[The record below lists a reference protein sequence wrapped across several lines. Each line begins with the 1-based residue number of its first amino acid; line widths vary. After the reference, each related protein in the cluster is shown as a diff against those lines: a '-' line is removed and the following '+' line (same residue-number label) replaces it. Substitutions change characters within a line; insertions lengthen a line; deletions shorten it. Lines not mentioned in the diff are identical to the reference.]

1 MAMDGDNSQPTRW
14 LDEREKQVW
23 LTLREFIW
31 GFPAALDRQA
41 QRDSALSIVEYS
53 VLSTLSEI
61 PGARMRAG
69 DLAAELGWQRSRLSH
84 LVGRMEAKG
93 VVARTHSDLDGRGQ
107 DVVLTDVGW
116 AAIRAAAPGH
126 VTFVREAVFDPLTP
140 AEQDVLESALTK
152 IRARIAEDGLWAGS
166 TVVPACPP
174 GGQPLEACEPDA

>member
-1 MAMDGDNSQPTRW
+1 MNADDSQPTRW

-31 GFPAALDRQA
+31 GFPSALDRQA
-41 QRDSALSIVEYS
+41 QRDSSLSIVEYS
-53 VLSTLSEI
+53 VLAALSET

-93 VVARTHSDLDGRGQ
+93 VVERLHSDLDGRGQ
-107 DVVLTDVGW
+107 DVVLTDAGW
-116 AAIRAAAPGH
+116 ASIRAAAPGH

-140 AEQDVLESALTK
+140 AEQDVLESALTR
-152 IRARIAEDGLWAGS
+152 IRARIAEEGLWAGS
-166 TVVPACPP
+166 TGTSCPP
-174 GGQPLEACEPDA
+174 VEPSQDPCDPGA

>member
-1 MAMDGDNSQPTRW
+1 MHGDNSQPTRW
-14 LDEREKQVW
+14 LNEREKQVW

-53 VLSTLSEI
+53 VLSTLSET

-93 VVARTHSDLDGRGQ
+93 VVERMHSDLDGRGQ
-107 DVVLTDVGW
+107 DVVLTDAGW
-116 AAIRAAAPGH
+116 AAIRSAAPGH
-126 VTFVREAVFDPLTP
+126 VTFVRETVFDPLTP
-140 AEQDVLESALTK
+140 AEQDVLESALSR
-152 IRARIAEDGLWAGS
+152 IRARIAEDGLWS
-166 TVVPACPP
+166 TSSPVCAPVDASQE
-174 GGQPLEACEPDA
+174 GCEPESG

>member
-1 MAMDGDNSQPTRW
+1 MNAENSQSTRW
-14 LDEREKQVW
+14 LNEREKQVW

-53 VLSTLSEI
+53 VLSTLSET

-93 VVARTHSDLDGRGQ
+93 VVERVSSGDDGRGQ
-107 DVVLTDVGW
+107 DVVLTDAGW
-116 AAIRAAAPGH
+116 SAIRAAAPGH
-126 VTFVREAVFDPLTP
+126 VTFVRETVFDPLTP
-140 AEQDVLESALTK
+140 EEQDALESALTR

-166 TVVPACPP
+166 AASPACPP
-174 GGQPLEACEPDA
+174 VGVTENCDPGA